1 MREMIHTSGAATV
14 YVTHDRAE
22 ALLIGDQFF
31 MLENGTIQP
40 VLIDDLEG
48 MAARSQ
54 NKDTRR

>member
-1 MREMIHTSGAATV
+1 V

-31 MLENGTIQP
+31 MLENRTITP
-40 VLIDDLEG
+40 VLRDDLEG